1 MNLARVL
8 LTISFV
14 EALFAATGLMAQSAK
29 DASSYFPL
37 QIGNRW
43 SYSSHSTKLTL
54 TIVDTA
60 RIQGR
65 LYYQISNGDT
75 SIPPLNRTWYRCSND
90 TVFVFVL
97 VMRNDSSESP
107 LYSLNAKVGDTL
119 QLNPEYVCLY
129 GAASIMAGKE
139 DTVSTTSATHLKCY
153 HFAYVKNCFDAGMLD
168 SWLAQGIGVV
178 KFSEDNI
185 AGARTYTLDSSVILT
200 SVNLSP
206 EPVPE
211 SSYQLLDCYPNPFN
225 HQTTLTFRVDEGSHV
240 TLTIFDVLGR
250 RIDQLVNEF
259 ENIGTY
265 QVSWNAK
272 ETPSGSYFAVLTT
285 NDFSTTRRLVLQK

>member
-8 LTISFV
+8 LTISII
-14 EALFAATGLMAQSAK
+14 EALCAATDLMAQSAK
-29 DASSYFPL
+29 DAPSYFPL
-37 QIGNRW
+37 HIGNRW

-54 TIVDTA
+54 SIVDTA

-65 LYYQISNGDT
+65 LYYQMSNGDT
-75 SIPPLNRTWYRCSND
+75 SIPPSYGRWYRCSND
-90 TVFVFVL
+90 TVFVFV
-97 VMRNDSSESP
+97 MHNDSSESP

-119 QLNPEYVCLY
+119 QLNPGYVCLY

-139 DTVSTTSATHLKCY
+139 DTVSTTSATYFNCY
-153 HFAYVKNCFDAGMLD
+153 HFTYVKNCFDAGMLD

-185 AGARTYTLDSSVILT
+185 AGARTYILDSSVILT
-200 SVNLSP
+200 SVDLSP
-206 EPVPE
+206 QPVPE

-225 HQTTLTFRVDEGSHV
+225 HQTTLTFRVDVASHV

-259 ENIGTY
+259 EKTGTY
-265 QVSWNAK
+265 RVSWNAK

-285 NDFSTTRRLVLQK
+285 NIFSTTRRLVLQK